1 MEFLEAF
8 SWMNIKFLLEGLL
21 VTVQVAA
28 LTIIFSIILGIILGV
43 IRYFDIP
50 GVSKILGLIIDTIRN
65 LPLLLIIF
73 FSYFALPEL
82 GISLN
87 PFWSTIVAMTIFESA
102 MISEIIRGGLKALP
116 RGQAE
121 AGLASGLTRNDVMRS
136 ILLPQVIRYTLPS
149 VVSQLIALIKD
160 TSLATIITLPE
171 LTHNAR
177 IIYGQDTSYV
187 IPMFLAMAV
196 LYFIISFIPL
206 FTTRWT
212 YYKERIQALKR
223 YVNSF
228 FRRSWRDER
237 M

>member
-8 SWMNIKFLLEGLL
+8 SWVNIKFLLEGLL

-87 PFWSTIVAMTIFESA
+87 PFWSTIFAMTIFESA

-196 LYFIISFIPL
+196 LYFIISFSLSL
-206 FTTRWT
+206 FSKYLARNMAF
-212 YYKERIQALKR
+212 KAA
-223 YVNSF
+223 
-228 FRRSWRDER
+228 
-237 M
+237 

>member
-116 RGQAE
+116 KGQTE
-121 AGLASGLTRNDVMRS
+121 AGLASGLTRGEVMRS

-187 IPMFLAMAV
+187 IPMFVAMAV
-196 LYFIISFIPL
+196 LYFIISFSLSL
-206 FTTRWT
+206 FSKYLAQNMAFKT
-212 YYKERIQALKR
+212 A
-223 YVNSF
+223 
-228 FRRSWRDER
+228 
-237 M
+237 

>member
-8 SWMNIKFLLEGLL
+8 SWVNIKFLLEGLL

-149 VVSQLIALIKD
+149 VVSQ
-160 TSLATIITLPE
+160 
-171 LTHNAR
+171 
-177 IIYGQDTSYV
+177 
-187 IPMFLAMAV
+187 
-196 LYFIISFIPL
+196 
-206 FTTRWT
+206 
-212 YYKERIQALKR
+212 
-223 YVNSF
+223 
-228 FRRSWRDER
+228 
-237 M
+237 

>member
-8 SWMNIKFLLEGLL
+8 SWMNIRFLLEGLL

-28 LTIIFSIILGIILGV
+28 LTIVFSIIIGLILGV
-43 IRYFDIP
+43 IRYSEIP
-50 GVSKILGLIIDTIRN
+50 GVSKVVGWIIDIIRN

-73 FSYFALPEL
+73 FSYFALPQL

-87 PFWSTIVAMTIFESA
+87 PFWSTVIAMTVFEAS
-102 MISEIIRGGLKALP
+102 MISEVIRGGLNAIPK
-116 RGQAE
+116 GQSE
-121 AGLASGLTRNDVMRS
+121 AALASGLTHMDMMRS
-136 ILLPQVIRYTLPS
+136 VLLPQAIRDTLPS

-187 IPMFLAMAV
+187 IPMFIAMAA
-196 LYFIISFIPL
+196 LYFVICFSLSVFSRYLSRTMAIH
-206 FTTRWT
+206 TT
-212 YYKERIQALKR
+212 
-223 YVNSF
+223 
-228 FRRSWRDER
+228 
-237 M
+237 

>member
-21 VTVQVAA
+21 VTVQVAT

-196 LYFIISFIPL
+196 LYFIISFSLSL
-206 FTTRWT
+206 FSKYLARNMAF
-212 YYKERIQALKR
+212 KAA
-223 YVNSF
+223 
-228 FRRSWRDER
+228 
-237 M
+237 

>member
-8 SWMNIKFLLEGLL
+8 FFLYIKFLLEGLL
-21 VTVQVAA
+21 VTVQVAT

-177 IIYGQDTSYV
+177 IIYGQETSYV

-196 LYFIISFIPL
+196 LYFIISFSLSL
-206 FTTRWT
+206 FSKYLARNMAFNT
-212 YYKERIQALKR
+212 
-223 YVNSF
+223 V
-228 FRRSWRDER
+228 
-237 M
+237 

>member
-196 LYFIISFIPL
+196 LYFIISFSLSL
-206 FTTRWT
+206 FSKYLARNM
-212 YYKERIQALKR
+212 ALNT
-223 YVNSF
+223 V
-228 FRRSWRDER
+228 
-237 M
+237 